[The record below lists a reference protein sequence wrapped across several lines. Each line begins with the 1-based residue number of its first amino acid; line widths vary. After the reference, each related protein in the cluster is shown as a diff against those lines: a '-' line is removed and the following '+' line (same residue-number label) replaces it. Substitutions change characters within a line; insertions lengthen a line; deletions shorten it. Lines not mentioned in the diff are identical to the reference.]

1 MNLESAEILAL
12 KALSF
17 VVADEKTLRTL
28 LTQTGLT
35 AEEMRE
41 AAGTRAFQ
49 AGVLDFLTRHE
60 DVLVAFCESED
71 VDPAAPARALRTL
84 SSDESESI
92 R

>member
-1 MNLESAEILAL
+1 MNLETSEILAL
-12 KALSF
+12 RALAY
-17 VVADEKTLRTL
+17 VVGDERALRTF

-35 AEEMRE
+35 APEMRA

-60 DVLVAFCESED
+60 DVLIAFCEAED
-71 VDPAAPARALRTL
+71 IDPALPARALQTL
-84 SSDESESI
+84 NGIRGESI

>member
-1 MNLESAEILAL
+1 MNLETAQILAL
-12 KALSF
+12 HALAF
-17 VVADEKTLRTL
+17 VVADEKALRTF

-35 AEEMRE
+35 ADEMRA

-60 DVLVAFCESED
+60 GVLISFCESEEI
-71 VDPAAPARALRTL
+71 DPALPARGLRTL
-84 SSDESESI
+84 SNDERESN

>member
-1 MNLESAEILAL
+1 MNLETAEILAL
-12 KALSF
+12 NALAF
-17 VVADEKTLRTL
+17 VVADEKALRTF

-35 AEEMRE
+35 AEEMRA

-60 DVLVAFCESED
+60 DVLISFCESEGI
-71 VDPAAPARALRTL
+71 DPALPARGLRTL
-84 SSDESESI
+84 SGSERESN